1 MTMMMSKSWVFF
13 SSISPHKSQHNFLF
27 SEKADLKLAGDDD
40 EDGNEDADGDDETD
54 ISTYIRYGCEC
65 ATIAGVLSYV
75 ILQQGDEIKNQGF
88 KAFLKQLVSI

>member
-1 MTMMMSKSWVFF
+1 M
-13 SSISPHKSQHNFLF
+13 
-27 SEKADLKLAGDDD
+27 KLAGDDD
-40 EDGNEDADGDDETD
+40 EDGNEGADGDDETD